1 MDYKEKDLQF
11 QATCLSVS
19 KSALRMDSEDKVRTF
34 VHGEHSMNPE
44 ANLRDSSV
52 PKVSMRVKTLVS
64 TVRIFTGKLD
74 SGKGRF

>member
-44 ANLRDSSV
+44 ATLRDSSV

>member
-1 MDYKEKDLQF
+1 
-11 QATCLSVS
+11 
-19 KSALRMDSEDKVRTF
+19 MDSEDEARTF

-44 ANLRDSSV
+44 ASLRDSSV